1 MNLKT
6 PKWYVCMVRAYRIA
20 IIGGGP
26 TGIMTA
32 ALLDRRFD
40 VTIFDP
46 KPLLATILPTGGGK
60 CNLTHAEYDFKEF
73 AKNYPRGEKFL
84 YSIFSRYCMPE
95 TIEYFEK
102 IGVKTTTKENGKIFP
117 VEMSSKFVREKL
129 LEQIKHCH
137 IEKEFVKKIEPT
149 GEQFITHSEKSKSI
163 FDIVIITT
171 GGHGDFNFIKQL
183 GLNVI
188 EPKPALT
195 GLCTKENFEK
205 ISGIVLKNISNK
217 ETCLTDDLLFTHFGV
232 SGPLIF
238 KISSLKAHDAAPYS
252 LNFNITNINDTKEFQ
267 DILNKNPHKEIKNIL
282 SEFLPKN
289 FVTTFLQKIN
299 INETLHGSK
308 IDGKTRDKIL
318 ENMKNFTITITS
330 PRPDGETVM
339 AGGIDLKE
347 INPKTLEAK
356 KIPNIYFGGEVLD
369 IDGFCGG
376 FNLQNCWSNAF
387 IISETINAL

>member
-1 MNLKT
+1 M
-6 PKWYVCMVRAYRIA
+6 AHASRIA

-40 VTIFDP
+40 VTIFEP
-46 KPLLATILPTGGGK
+46 KLLLATILPTGGGK
-60 CNLTHAEYDFKEF
+60 CNLTHAEYDFREF

-102 IGVKTTTKENGKIFP
+102 IGVKTVSKDNGKIFP

-129 LEQIKHCH
+129 LEQIRHCH
-137 IEKEFVKKIEPT
+137 FEKEFVKKIEPT
-149 GEQFITHSEKSKSI
+149 GEQFIIHGEKSKSI

-171 GGHGDFNFIKQL
+171 GGHGDFKFIKQL

-195 GLCTKENFEK
+195 GLCTKECFKE
-205 ISGIVLKNISNK
+205 ISGIVLKGIFNR
-217 ETCLTDDLLFTHFGV
+217 ETCLIDDLLFTHFGI

-238 KISSLKAHDAAPYS
+238 KISSLKAREVFPYT
-252 LNFNITNINDTKEFQ
+252 LTFDITHIKDTKEFQ

-282 SEFLPKN
+282 SEYLPKN
-289 FVTTFLQKIN
+289 FVTLFLQKIN
-299 INETLHGSK
+299 INETLQGSK
-308 IDGKTRDKIL
+308 INGKTRDKIF
-318 ENMKNFTITITS
+318 ENMKNFSITITS

-339 AGGIDLKE
+339 AGGVDLKE
-347 INPKTLEAK
+347 INSKTLETK

-387 IISETINAL
+387 VIADTINAQ

>member
-1 MNLKT
+1 M
-6 PKWYVCMVRAYRIA
+6 AHASRIA

-32 ALLDRRFD
+32 ALLDRSFD

-95 TIEYFEK
+95 TIEYFDK
-102 IGVKTTTKENGKIFP
+102 IGITTIAKENGKIFP
-117 VEMSSKFVREKL
+117 TEMSSKFVREKL
-129 LEQIKHCH
+129 LTQIKHCH
-137 IEKEFVKKIEPT
+137 IEKECVKKIEIS
-149 GEQFITHSEKSKSI
+149 GEQFIIHGSKSKSI
-163 FDIVIITT
+163 FDKVIITT
-171 GGHGDFNFIKQL
+171 GGHGDFSFIKEL
-183 GLNVI
+183 SINII
-188 EPKPALT
+188 EPRPALT
-195 GLCTKENFEK
+195 GLCTKENFKE
-205 ISGIVLKNISNK
+205 ISGIVLKNIYNK
-217 ETCLTDDLLFTHFGV
+217 ETGLIEDLLFTHFGI
-232 SGPLIF
+232 SGPIIF
-238 KISSLKAHDAAPYS
+238 KISSIKARDKSPYY
-252 LNFNITNINDTKEFQ
+252 LHFDIVQIEDTKEFQ

-289 FVTTFLQKIN
+289 FVPFYLRQINIQENIEACKIN
-299 INETLHGSK
+299 GE
-308 IDGKTRDKIL
+308 TRDKIFNNL
-318 ENMKNFTITITS
+318 KNYSINIIS

-339 AGGIDLKE
+339 AGGVDLKE
-347 INPKTLEAK
+347 INPKTLETK
-356 KIPNIYFGGEVLD
+356 NLPNLYFGGEVLD

-387 IISETINAL
+387 VIAEAINSSR